1 MNLRLQAWT
10 SDGEATL
17 GEAALGEAALVRSLP
32 EAASDAPEQLMERF
46 LDGDALA
53 FERLFKQLAPR
64 VASALAQM
72 SGDPRLAEDLTQI
85 VFLKLYRARAAYQRG
100 MLLAPW
106 VFAIARNVFLDER
119 RQRRRRRETLSV
131 DGHLPELVSES
142 RAELDEQAR
151 ATLEA
156 LLSSLAPNQRE
167 ALVLLKMQGLSLA
180 EIAAL
185 TGTSVASIKMRLHR
199 AYRRL
204 RELLRQPQAEGE
216 RPSAI
221 DLERGR
227 VRR

>member
-1 MNLRLQAWT
+1 MNLRFYAWRQ
-10 SDGEATL
+10 DGKTAVREAGL
-17 GEAALGEAALVRSLP
+17 ARALP
-32 EAASDAPEQLMERF
+32 EADPDAPEQLMEHF
-46 LDGDALA
+46 LDGDGLA
-53 FERLFKQLAPR
+53 FERLFKLLAPR

-85 VFLKLYRARAAYQRG
+85 VFLKLYRARAGYQRG
-100 MLLAPW
+100 TALTPW

-119 RQRRRRRETLSV
+119 RQRKRRRESLSL
-131 DGHLPELVSES
+131 DGQLPEPVSELRS
-142 RAELDEQAR
+142 EQDEQAR

-156 LLSSLAPNQRE
+156 LLSQLPPNQRE

-185 TGTSVASIKMRLHR
+185 SGSSVASIKMRLQR

-204 RELLRQPQAEGE
+204 RELLRQPEA
-216 RPSAI
+216 SAAGLAAL
-221 DLERGR
+221 DLEQGR